1 MIDRFVQMIQKIIR
15 EDGFANYLPTLL
27 LPARKQVRVMEAPE
41 DEQGQPI
48 ALSDWV
54 SEQVD
59 EGEDFLVAMKVDEA
73 HFMVMGRLDGQAC
86 ERLCP
91 VE

>member
-1 MIDRFVQMIQKIIR
+1 MIDRFEQMIQKIIR

-27 LPARKQVRVMEAPE
+27 LPTRRQVRVMDAQE
-41 DEQGQPI
+41 DEQGQAI

-54 SEQVD
+54 AEQVED
-59 EGEDFLVAMKVDEA
+59 GEDFLVAMKVDEA
-73 HFMVMGRLDGQAC
+73 HFMVMGRIDGQAC
-86 ERLCP
+86 ERLCA